1 MVQANDHGVRYEVF
15 SSLQHVI
22 VTFFTTATT
31 AQEASKC
38 TCESIYSIDMEQED
52 FMQYCHITADIT
64 SSPQSMNTS
73 LNEEAVFNCTYVAE
87 VFGWEVNK
95 RQINSGQDGF
105 EFFSVPLNA
114 TRSLYKS
121 TLTVVASPD
130 KNSTNLTCTA
140 YSSSPLSNK
149 RSEIALLLVQGMFY

>member
-1 MVQANDHGVRYEVF
+1 MEYATKF
-15 SSLQHVI
+15 LPLLQHVI
-22 VTFFTTATT
+22 VTFFTTVTT

-38 TCESIYSIDMEQED
+38 ESIDMEQED

-64 SSPQSMNTS
+64 SSPRSMNTS
-73 LNEEAVFNCTYVAE
+73 LNGEAVFNCTYVAE

-114 TRSLYKS
+114 TQSLHKS

-130 KNSTNLTCTA
+130 KNSTNLTCTS
-140 YSSSPLSNK
+140 YSSSPLSSK
-149 RSEIALLLVQGMFY
+149 RSETALLLIQGMFYILAM